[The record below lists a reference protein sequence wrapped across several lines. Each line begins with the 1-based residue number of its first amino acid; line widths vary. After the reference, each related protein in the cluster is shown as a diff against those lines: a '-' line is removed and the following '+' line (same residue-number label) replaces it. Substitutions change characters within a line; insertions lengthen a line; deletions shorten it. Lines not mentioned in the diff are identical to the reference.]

1 MPLIDGASPGARH
14 ALAIL
19 QHLAAQRGPVSA
31 GAVATALGLPR
42 SSVYRLLGA
51 LEDYGFALHYPESK
65 RYGLGLA
72 AFEMSSGFSRQ
83 APMTRLGGP
92 VLAALVDRVGESGHL
107 AVLHGRDV
115 LYLIEERAPRRPSL
129 VTDVGVRLPAHLT
142 ASGRAMLAALPKE
155 QVRALYPDRSA
166 FAQRGAGG
174 IESHSALARL
184 LVDVRAA
191 GHAAEDGEITPGLAS
206 VAVALRDPT
215 GWPAASIA
223 VTFASDTGA
232 DAVADI
238 TAHVH
243 GAVDELGRRLHGRLA
258 R

>member
-1 MPLIDGASPGARH
+1 MTADGSSRGARQ
-14 ALAIL
+14 AVAIL

-31 GAVATALGLPR
+31 ASIAAALELPR
-42 SSVYRLLGA
+42 SSVYRLLGVLTDA
-51 LEDYGFALHYPESK
+51 GLALHYPES
-65 RYGLGLA
+65 RRFGVGIA

-83 APMTRLGGP
+83 APMTRLGQP
-92 VLAALVDRVGESGHL
+92 VLAALVDRVGESGHV

-142 ASGRAMLAALPKE
+142 ASGRAMLAALPKA

-166 FAQRGAGG
+166 FSQRGERGIAGYR
-174 IESHSALARL
+174 ELAAL
-184 LVDVRAA
+184 LVGVRAA

-215 GWPAASIA
+215 GWPAASVA
-223 VTFASDTGA
+223 VTFASETPA
-232 DAVADI
+232 DAVAAI
-238 TAHVH
+238 TAEVH
-243 GAVDELGRRLHGRLA
+243 RAAAELGRRLHGPLA